1 SGLPPARQMIKSLP
15 QWHRG
20 GDRSEALPQ
29 TPGYLTHDD
38 AHGVSVYHGRAVQPG
53 TAMTAHDDGVRGF
66 TGCRTCFLRLSRN
79 ARAHHH
85 RNSKT
90 PLTPR
95 TPYKGGEATLAGRE

>member
-1 SGLPPARQMIKSLP
+1 MIKSLP

-38 AHGVSVYHGRAVQPG
+38 AHGVSVYHRRAVQPG
-53 TAMTAHDDGVRGF
+53 TAMTAHGDEVRGF

-79 ARAHHH
+79 ARAHHP
-85 RNSKT
+85 RNSKK
-90 PLTPR
+90 PLDSENPIQ
-95 TPYKGGEATLAGRE
+95 GRISAQARQE